1 MNLLTFLSEHIFLVT
16 IALVSGGMLA
26 WPLLRGSGGSNAVST
41 LQATQMINRDDALM
55 LDVRDTDA
63 FAKAHILNARN
74 IPMAQLQER
83 VAELA
88 KGKGKTRTIIVHCET
103 GVRSSAAHA
112 LLAKEGFEKVFTLSG
127 GIAAWKSAGL
137 PVEGK
142 A

>member
-1 MNLLTFLSEHIFLVT
+1 MNFLKFLSDHIFLVT
-16 IALVSGGMLA
+16 IAVVSGGMLA
-26 WPLLRGSGGSNAVST
+26 WPLLRGTGGSAAVTT
-41 LQATQMINRDDALM
+41 LQATQMINREDAIM

-63 FAKAHILNARN
+63 YAQGHILNARN
-74 IPMAQLQER
+74 IPMAQLEER

-103 GVRSSAAHA
+103 GVRSNAAHA
-112 LLAKEGFEKVFTLSG
+112 LLVKQGFEKVFTLSG
-127 GIAAWKSAGL
+127 GIAAWKTAGL